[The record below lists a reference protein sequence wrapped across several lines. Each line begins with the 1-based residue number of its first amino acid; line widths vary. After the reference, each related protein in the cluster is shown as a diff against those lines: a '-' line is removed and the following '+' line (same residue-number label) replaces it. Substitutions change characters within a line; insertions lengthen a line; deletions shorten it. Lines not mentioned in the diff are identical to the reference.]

1 MLSEKDKVKY
11 REILGSLNQYLLKR
25 FNYIKPP
32 ARFGLSEK
40 YMDVKRVKV
49 DLYLR
54 FFDVKPLREKPTI
67 VIARIGFREQRN
79 GHGRAF
85 LQFISEI
92 AVKYQYEFIELESCN
107 SNSRAFAKKFGFT
120 FLDAKETDCR
130 IEAEKL
136 RTYFYQ

>member
-1 MLSEKDKVKY
+1 MLTEKDKVKY
-11 REILGSLNQYLLKR
+11 CEILGFLNQYLLKR
-25 FNYIKPP
+25 FDYIKPP
-32 ARFGLSEK
+32 ATFGISENL
-40 YMDVKRVKV
+40 MDAKRVKM

-54 FFDVKPLREKPTI
+54 FFDLKELRERPTI
-67 VIARIGFREQRN
+67 VIARIGFREKRS

-120 FLDAKETDCR
+120 FLDANETDCR
-130 IEAEKL
+130 IESEKL
-136 RTYFYQ
+136 RSYFYK